1 MKKTNVSTVATNHS
15 FRTNVNAQLI
25 TEALAKL
32 QTNLVGSYNVNVE
45 DKSNKVATFFGK
57 TAIQRVEV
65 WLDVEAVVFFV
76 GHNVSDSMTADSKKK
91 LLAKRDV
98 SWRCDD
104 VESKIKLSSMKEVA
118 TVIALLETVDIKKL
132 ETLNAQKKQKKA
144 EAQKQTAKKEQTAQ
158 KQKEQKQKQT
168 KQKEQKQTA
177 KIKDISTEALQKLT
191 KDIIEEA
198 QKAN

>member
-1 MKKTNVSTVATNHS
+1 MKKTNATVATNHS
-15 FRTNVNAQLI
+15 FRTNANAQLI
-25 TEALAKL
+25 TEALATL

-65 WLDVEAVVFFV
+65 WLDAEAVVFFV
-76 GHNVSDSMTADSKKK
+76 GHNVSDSMKADSKKK

-98 SWRCDD
+98 NWRCDD

-144 EAQKQTAKKEQTAQ
+144 EAQKQTAKKEQT
-158 KQKEQKQKQT
+158 EQKQKQT

-177 KIKDISTEALQKLT
+177 QIKSISNEALQKLT
-191 KDIIEEA
+191 KDIIDEA

>member
-1 MKKTNVSTVATNHS
+1 MKKTNVTATATNHS
-15 FRTNVNAQLI
+15 FRTNANAQLI

-65 WLDVEAVVFFV
+65 WLDAEAVVFFI
-76 GHNVSDSMTADSKKK
+76 GHNVTDSMKADSKKK
-91 LLAKRDV
+91 TLAKRDV

-104 VESKIKLSSMKEVA
+104 VESKLKLTSMKEVA
-118 TVIALLETVDIKKL
+118 TVIALLETVDVKKL

-158 KQKEQKQKQT
+158 KQKEQKQT

-177 KIKDISTEALQKLT
+177 QIKDISTEALQKLT